1 MPSYSNRPPFRPDVE
16 AQFSLMAE
24 LARKGSDALRQVSE
38 LNLQLAHQLLL
49 DSFDAARR
57 MSGCSD
63 PQQFASVA
71 ANAVQPVFEHLQ
83 TYQQQLFGLLTG
95 SQLQLVRSATP
106 ALAETSRYARA
117 QAEVMARSNGD
128 ASSGPAI

>member
-1 MPSYSNRPPFRPDVE
+1 MPSYSNRPPFRPDAE
-16 AQFSLMAE
+16 AQFSLMAD

-38 LNLQLAHQLLL
+38 LNLQLAHQLVL
-49 DSFDAARR
+49 DSFEAARR
-57 MSGCSD
+57 LASCSD

-71 ANAVQPVFEHLQ
+71 ANSVQPAFEHLQ

-95 SQLQLVRSATP
+95 TQLQLARSAAPSLT
-106 ALAETSRYARA
+106 ESSRYARA

-128 ASSGPAI
+128 ASTAPTI